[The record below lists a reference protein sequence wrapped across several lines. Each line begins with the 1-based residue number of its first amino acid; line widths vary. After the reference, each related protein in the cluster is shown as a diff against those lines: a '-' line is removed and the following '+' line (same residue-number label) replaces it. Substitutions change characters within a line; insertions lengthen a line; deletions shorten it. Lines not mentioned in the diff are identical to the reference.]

1 MFPASGSQHTTHD
14 GHGMVWHIFHFS
26 SSFVIHHSEPPIT
39 HPSSTS
45 QHPSMHPSIHSSI
58 LYELLKPWAL
68 GGIGTP
74 DHMYLYLHIY
84 THTVH
89 SVHNFVML
97 STNQFPE
104 SFDECMFWGF
114 WSQWRKRRS
123 SEKSGGNRQKFPT
136 FALCFK
142 AANHFPAALGDK
154 HCKGN
159 CFPKC
164 TVQKCSLRYSVTW
177 PLLAVVSERAI
188 RIRRCAKMQHLF
200 APPDTRIDA
209 DSD

>member
-1 MFPASGSQHTTHD
+1 MVWFGTSSIFPHHSSSIIPNPQSPIRHPPAS
-14 GHGMVWHIFHFS
+14 
-26 SSFVIHHSEPPIT
+26 IHPCIP
-39 HPSSTS
+39 
-45 QHPSMHPSIHSSI
+45 PSIHPSFMNSWSHEHWGGLGPRTICISI
-58 LYELLKPWAL
+58 Y
-68 GGIGTP
+68 
-74 DHMYLYLHIY
+74 IY
-84 THTVH
+84 THTHTVH